1 MSTRSQRTL
10 AVVTGA
16 GAATAS
22 LGASLVGLAA
32 PAGAVPVPDY
42 TTCNANSVVANDGTV
57 NSALAKKNAAAL
69 AAFKKTPAFK
79 KVAANTAA
87 KAAALVK
94 AKKTK
99 NKAKIAAA
107 TKAYNAAV
115 AAQGK
120 AVANFVKA
128 NYVSSSS
135 GTSVPA
141 AVSPSGS
148 VDFVG
153 AWTWGKYTTRV
164 YVKGGAMIGVC
175 NNVNEDVNAENTS
188 HVTAHSVDPT
198 DAWKTTSYDS
208 YQSVSIPIMLQAA
221 QGKTGSFTG
230 AATKGKI
237 LPRVHTLIVDTTNGF
252 SGAASPLGAGSGA
265 TYSVQ
270 GFYNSLQAA
279 LIKSKL
285 N

>member
-57 NSALAKKNAAAL
+57 NAALAKKNAAPL
-69 AAFKKTPAFK
+69 AAYKRTATYKKI
-79 KVAANTAA
+79 AANTAA
-87 KAAALVK
+87 KSAALVK

-99 NKAKIAAA
+99 NKVKIAAA
-107 TKAYNAAV
+107 TKAYNAAL
-115 AAQGK
+115 AAQNS
-120 AVANFVKA
+120 ALA
-128 NYVSSSS
+128 NYTISSSS
-135 GTSVPA
+135 GVSVPDA
-141 AVSPSGS
+141 SPSGS
-148 VDFVG
+148 LTFQGD
-153 AWTWGKYTTRV
+153 WTWGKYTTRV
-164 YVKGGAMIGVC
+164 YVKGGKMLSVC
-175 NNVNEDVNAENTS
+175 NNVNENVNAKNTLG
-188 HVTAHSVDPT
+188 VTAHSVDPT

-208 YQSVSIPIMLQAA
+208 YQSGAIPPMLDAA
-221 QGKTGSFTG
+221 LGKVGSYKG
-230 AATKGKI
+230 PATKGKI
-237 LPRVHTLIVDTTNGF
+237 LPRVHTLIVAPTGF
-252 SGAASPLGAGSGA
+252 SGASSPLGAGSGA